1 MVLNS
6 SFEGLIRGKYADFRE
21 NTKKI
26 FEYKITKKIDLKT
39 SVNIGDTF
47 NVYVSGIDTFGEVE
61 SVSRSDVNIIMTIN
75 KKTGK
80 ILLTTTLRNSYVPIA
95 DDGDNE
101 YDKLIHVGL

>member
-1 MVLNS
+1 M
-6 SFEGLIRGKYADFRE
+6 
-21 NTKKI
+21 
-26 FEYKITKKIDLKT
+26 KT
-39 SVNIGDTF
+39 SANIGDTL

-61 SVSRSDVNIIMTIN
+61 SANRSDVNIIMTIN